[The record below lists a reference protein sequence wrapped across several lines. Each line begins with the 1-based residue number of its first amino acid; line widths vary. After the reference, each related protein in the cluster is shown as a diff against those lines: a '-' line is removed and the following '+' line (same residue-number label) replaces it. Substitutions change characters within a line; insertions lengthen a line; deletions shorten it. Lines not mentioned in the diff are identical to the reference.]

1 MLIQI
6 SIYILSFRNNI
17 VTLEIFSINLK
28 LQEQLFIDQLYQ

>member
-28 LQEQLFIDQLYQ
+28 LHEQLFIDQLYQ